1 MTRALVAGAVVFA
14 ATLGAWSGQVHAT
27 IVYTNN
33 FQTAVGPQLTTNV
46 GTLGIDHTPV
56 PADSSRKFLGL
67 LDDFPTLGLT
77 NQTVTLTLTGLP
89 AHTSASVAL
98 DLYIIQSWD
107 GSNTSVGPDRWIAAV
122 SGGSTLLDTTFSV
135 TGFDQ
140 CYPANCP
147 ANNPAHGGADE
158 PNNSLGYAFF
168 GDNVYHLD
176 TATHP
181 SFTFAHSGSTL
192 AITFQALGLQGITD
206 ESWGID
212 NLSVDLA
219 LVTPGV
225 PEPGTLLLV
234 GGGLAGL
241 VALRR
246 RRQR

>member
-1 MTRALVAGAVVFA
+1 
-14 ATLGAWSGQVHAT
+14 
-27 IVYTNN
+27 
-33 FQTAVGPQLTTNV
+33 
-46 GTLGIDHTPV
+46 
-56 PADSSRKFLGL
+56 
-67 LDDFPTLGLT
+67 
-77 NQTVTLTLTGLP
+77 
-89 AHTSASVAL
+89 
-98 DLYIIQSWD
+98 
-107 GSNTSVGPDRWIAAV
+107 
-122 SGGSTLLDTTFSV
+122 
-135 TGFDQ
+135 
-140 CYPANCP
+140 
-147 ANNPAHGGADE
+147 
-158 PNNSLGYAFF
+158 
-168 GDNVYHLD
+168 VYHLD